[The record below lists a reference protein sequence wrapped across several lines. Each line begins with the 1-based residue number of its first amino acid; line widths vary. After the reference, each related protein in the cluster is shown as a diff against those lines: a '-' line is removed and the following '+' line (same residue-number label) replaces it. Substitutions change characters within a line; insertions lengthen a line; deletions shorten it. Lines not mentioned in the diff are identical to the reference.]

1 MELASTSAA
10 SSQSTASRVDSTVNE
25 ARETALSDFN
35 DFLTLLTAQLKNQ
48 DPLQP
53 LDSTQ
58 FVEQLASFAA
68 VEQQV
73 GANEK
78 LTRLIDQGA
87 ATEMSELGGWIG
99 RTVEANKAM
108 FALTDKGISLTVPQD
123 VDATSVE
130 AVITDE
136 SGEIVAHVPITKPD
150 EPFQWSGELANGRQ
164 ASSGYYGVSFAY
176 TFDGRDDS
184 LLAAQGS
191 GQVVEARID
200 DDGPILLL
208 DSGAV
213 VRPADIE
220 ALRVKAEAETASSE
234 T

>member
-73 GANEK
+73 GSNEK

-87 ATEMSELGGWIG
+87 SSEMSELGGWIG
-99 RTVEANKAM
+99 RNVQADKAM
-108 FALTDKGISLTVPQD
+108 FALTDKGISLPVPPD
-123 VDATSVE
+123 IDATSVE
-130 AVITDE
+130 AVIVDDKGDT
-136 SGEIVAHVPITKPD
+136 VARVPVTKPD
-150 EPFQWSGELANGRQ
+150 EPFQWSGQLDNGRQ
-164 ASSGYYGVSFAY
+164 AASGNYGISFAY
-176 TFDGRDDS
+176 TFKDRDDS
-184 LLAAQGS
+184 LLAAEGV
-191 GQVVEARID
+191 GEVIEASID
-200 DDGPILLL
+200 DEGPLLLL

-213 VRPADIE
+213 VRPSDIE
-220 ALRVKAEAETASSE
+220 VLRVRAEVTESE
-234 T
+234 A